1 MNTSVDDSYCS
12 RVAFPLASCGCFEP
26 SLSAFPAT
34 LLITPSLSWFWW
46 PLVVLGDAGG
56 VCLEGMLKAASER
69 TSAAAEQLGA
79 GGRSSLPSRLL
90 QRAESELAA
99 AAELRRAAEPG
110 QAACAERG
118 AGVGP
123 GWMESGPPAVLR

>member
-12 RVAFPLASCGCFEP
+12 RATFPLASCGCFEP

-34 LLITPSLSWFWW
+34 LLAAASLSWFWW

-56 VCLEGMLKAASER
+56 VCLEGMLKAASVR

-79 GGRSSLPSRLL
+79 GGEGAAYRLGFYGGLSLS
-90 QRAESELAA
+90 
-99 AAELRRAAEPG
+99 
-110 QAACAERG
+110 
-118 AGVGP
+118 
-123 GWMESGPPAVLR
+123 